1 MGATSSFAVLLE
13 ASSTLGL
20 VISSETS
27 VFPESVDFFLLSS
40 AIDEGSEIL
49 STSVLSVFGDF
60 LILVFFVASSA
71 GTDSVKFS

>member
-20 VISSETS
+20 VISSENS
-27 VFPESVDFFLLSS
+27 VFPESVEFFLLSS

-60 LILVFFVASSA
+60 LFLVFFVASST
-71 GTDSVKFS
+71 GPGSVKFS